1 MIMLVKERD
10 MKISTMI
17 VLAITFWFYVG
28 FCLWVMG
35 KLAGAI

>member
-1 MIMLVKERD
+1 

-17 VLAITFWFYVG
+17 IIAIGFWVYVAS
-28 FCLWVMG
+28 CLWVMG

>member
-1 MIMLVKERD
+1 

-17 VLAITFWFYVG
+17 ITVIAFYAYVAL
-28 FCLWVMG
+28 CLWAMG

>member
-1 MIMLVKERD
+1 

-17 VLAITFWFYVG
+17 VLAVAFWAYVWL
-28 FCLWVMG
+28 CLQIMG

>member
-1 MIMLVKERD
+1 

-17 VLAITFWFYVG
+17 VIAIAFWAYVWL
-28 FCLWVMG
+28 CLQIMG

>member
-1 MIMLVKERD
+1 

-17 VLAITFWFYVG
+17 ITVIAFWAYVAL
-28 FCLWVMG
+28 CIWVMG

>member
-1 MIMLVKERD
+1 

-17 VLAITFWFYVG
+17 ITVIAFYAYVAL
-28 FCLWVMG
+28 CIWAMG

>member
-1 MIMLVKERD
+1 

-17 VLAITFWFYVG
+17 AVAIGFWVYVSL
-28 FCLWVMG
+28 CLLVMG

>member
-1 MIMLVKERD
+1 

-17 VLAITFWFYVG
+17 VLSVLFWAYVWL
-28 FCLWVMG
+28 CLQIMG

>member
-1 MIMLVKERD
+1 

-17 VLAITFWFYVG
+17 AISILFWFYVA